1 MAEGE
6 QTEELHRVLLP
17 RVDLNEKI
25 TNKHKQQRQRNK
37 QNTETD
43 LVEKGAV
50 VKVEREVGQRVR
62 AEVDAA
68 ARLKETDNDERED
81 GGREAVKKLDKEH

>member
-25 TNKHKQQRQRNK
+25 TNKQQRQRNK
-37 QNTETD
+37 QKPATD

-50 VKVEREVGQRVR
+50 VEVERGVGQRVR

>member
-25 TNKHKQQRQRNK
+25 TNKQQRQRNE

-68 ARLKETDNDERED
+68 TRLKEADNDEGED
-81 GGREAVKKLDKEH
+81 GGREAVKLDKEH

>member
-25 TNKHKQQRQRNK
+25 TNKQQRQRNK
-37 QNTETD
+37 QKPETD

-68 ARLKETDNDERED
+68 ARLKEADNDEGED
-81 GGREAVKKLDKEH
+81 GGREAVKLDKEH